1 MKRTMIAAAAAALAW
16 HGAVT
21 AAGEVK
27 VGSAA
32 AVTGPI
38 ADLVVAI
45 VDARNL
51 AASHVNEQGG
61 LLGGDTYR
69 LVTGDSQ
76 CDPKAAVDA
85 GAKLVNVEQA
95 VAVIGPSCSGAANG
109 MAQSVTIPAGVVMLS
124 DTATAPSISDL
135 DDGDLVFRVAPSDA
149 YQGRSLAELAWEHGY
164 RKLAVTYAN
173 DDYNSGLASVFAA
186 AFAELGGT
194 VTGNEAH
201 EPDKA
206 SYRAELATLAGGGE
220 AEGLALFAY
229 FGSSGITILRNSLEN
244 ALFGKFLGADGMMD
258 NSVIEQI
265 GADNLRGN
273 IMLSQPSSDT
283 EGASFQAFAAAFEA
297 AGKSPDSPFVA
308 HSYDVAFLAALAVEK
323 AGAGERG
330 KIAAALREVANAPG
344 MVIRPGEWAKAKA
357 AIAAGEDINYE
368 GASGAIEFD
377 ENGDVAG
384 TYSLNVVG
392 DDGTWTPVM

>member
-1 MKRTMIAAAAAALAW
+1 MKRMLLAVAAGALAMN
-16 HGAVT
+16 GAAVS
-21 AAGEVK
+21 AADIS

-32 AVTGPI
+32 GITGPI
-38 ADLVVAI
+38 AELVVDI
-45 VDARNL
+45 VAARNL

-69 LVTGDSQ
+69 LVQGDSQ

-95 VAVIGPSCSGAANG
+95 VAVIGPNCSGATNG

-124 DTATAPSISDL
+124 DTATAPSISEL
-135 DDGDLVFRVAPSDA
+135 DDNDLVFRVAPSDA
-149 YQGRSLAELAWEHGY
+149 YQGRSLAEHAWEQGY

-173 DDYNSGLASVFAA
+173 DDYNSGLAGVFAA
-186 AFAELGGT
+186 SFTELGGT
-194 VTGNEAH
+194 ITGNEAH
-201 EPDKA
+201 EPNKA
-206 SYRAELATLAGGGE
+206 SYRAELATLAAGE
-220 AEGLALFAY
+220 PEGLALFAY
-229 FGSSGITILRNSLEN
+229 FGGSGITILRNSLEN

-273 IMLSQPSSDT
+273 ILLSQPSSDT
-283 EGASFQAFAAAFEA
+283 EDTSYQAFAAAFEN
-297 AGKSPDSPFVA
+297 AGAPFVA
-308 HSYDVAFLAALAVEK
+308 HAYDISFLAALAIEK
-323 AGAGERG
+323 AGAADRG
-330 KIAAALREVANAPG
+330 LISAALRDVANAPG
-344 MVIRPGEWAKAKA
+344 MVIRPGEWAKAKE

-384 TYSLNVVG
+384 TYSLNGVG
-392 DDGTWTPVM
+392 DDGTWTPIE

>member
-1 MKRTMIAAAAAALAW
+1 MKRMMIAVAAGALALNGAAAS
-16 HGAVT
+16 
-21 AAGEVK
+21 AGEIT

-38 ADLVVAI
+38 AELVVAI

-69 LVTGDSQ
+69 LVLGDSQ

-95 VAVIGPSCSGAANG
+95 VAVIGPNCSGATNG
-109 MAQSVTIPAGVVMLS
+109 MAQSVTIPAGVAMIS

-135 DDGDLVFRVAPSDA
+135 DDNDLVFRVAPSDA
-149 YQGRSLAELAWEHGY
+149 YQGRSLAEHAWAQGY

-173 DDYNSGLASVFAA
+173 DDYNSGLAGVFAS

-194 VTGNEAH
+194 IAGNQAH
-201 EPDKA
+201 EPSKA
-206 SYRAELATLAGGGE
+206 SYRAELATLAAGE

-273 IMLSQPSSDT
+273 ILLSQPASDT
-283 EGASFQAFAAAFEA
+283 EGESYKAFAAAFDT
-297 AGKSPDSPFVA
+297 PDAPFVA
-308 HSYDVAFLAALAVEK
+308 HGYDIAFLAALAIEK
-323 AGAGERG
+323 AGSADRSM
-330 KIAAALREVANAPG
+330 ISAALRDVANAPG
-344 MVIRPGEWAKAKA
+344 TVIRPGEWAKAKA

-384 TYSLNVVG
+384 IYSLNGVG
-392 DDGTWTPVM
+392 DDGTWTPVE